1 MTQQEWEALQ
11 SVYGPQQS
19 EREDIEEIARE
30 VCALADVSIDDV
42 LRRNDRPRR
51 KKEIA
56 HARQMVMYIAHL
68 RQMTYV
74 RIGEL
79 LNGLDHTTVLHGV
92 RAAKQRVEQARKEAQ

>member
-11 SVYGPQQS
+11 SVYGKRQA
-19 EREDIEEIARE
+19 EHGAIEEIAIE
-30 VCALADVSIDDV
+30 VSKVADVPVDEIM
-42 LRRNDRPRR
+42 RRVPRPSRE
-51 KKEIA
+51 KEIA

-92 RAAKQRVEQARKEAQ
+92 RAAKQRVEQARKESE